1 MKKSVL
7 TFFLSMVPT
16 ITTIFLL
23 IEFFPYTG
31 LGRIVSIPLTLFF
44 NSCIVLIGLLITHF
58 LKSRIIKSSVWIAI
72 TLTSMF
78 IAIVLH
84 PQEFLPSI
92 LIQIR
97 EMIFS
102 NVN

>member
-7 TFFLSMVPT
+7 TFYLSMVPT
-16 ITTIFLL
+16 I
-23 IEFFPYTG
+23 
-31 LGRIVSIPLTLFF
+31 
-44 NSCIVLIGLLITHF
+44 
-58 LKSRIIKSSVWIAI
+58 KSRILKSLVWIAI
-72 TLTSMF
+72 ILTSMF